1 MPESGDLPPQD
12 VHQRIVER
20 VSDAIVSIDQ
30 EYRYTYLNK
39 KAEKLLEKS
48 AAELRG
54 QTIWEAFP
62 KIIDTIAE
70 NKIRKS
76 LTAEVQTSYERYNT
90 KLDRWF
96 EVRIYPSDNG
106 ASLFFTDITD
116 RKQREIELTR
126 YEQIVEN
133 LPVAVGQ
140 NELEADGEFI
150 FVNSGMV
157 EMFDAESKAEAK
169 NHSVQDLYADPT
181 DREALLK
188 EVRDSGLVQDKELK
202 LETVNGGTFWGS
214 TTASIETIGNEKY
227 LLGIIQDIT
236 ERKQYQ
242 DALNALLDATRQ
254 MVSATTVQEVADVVT
269 TTIRESIGF
278 AMSGVHLYHETAG
291 GLAPVSV
298 SNKSKQVIEEPPV
311 LDEGIGWQAYKT
323 GEPQIYQNLQAA
335 NELYN
340 GQTEIQSEIALPLG
354 HQGVL
359 LVSSAETDAF
369 SDRDITLAKTLATN
383 ATAVFSRIQ
392 TYEQLQQREKTVEEQ
407 RDNLRIVNKIVRHDI
422 RNDLQLISAYANRL
436 ENKLNEFEEPQKI
449 SKCVTNAIEV
459 TETAREVTNIVL
471 QARQPDEYVNL
482 NTILSQQIKNISD
495 SYPRSKIETPN
506 EIPNIDVA
514 GSDMLESVFRNLL
527 SNAIQHNDK
536 EVPEVTVSVSQTES
550 GAIIEIAD
558 NGPGIPDR
566 HKEAMFEEG
575 NSGLNSDGTGLGLYL
590 VKKIVGR
597 NNGRVEVVDN
607 EPEGSVF
614 VVKLPKIN
622 SY

>member
-242 DALNALLDATRQ
+242 T
-254 MVSATTVQEVADVVT
+254 
-269 TTIRESIGF
+269 
-278 AMSGVHLYHETAG
+278 H
-291 GLAPVSV
+291 
-298 SNKSKQVIEEPPV
+298 
-311 LDEGIGWQAYKT
+311 
-323 GEPQIYQNLQAA
+323 
-335 NELYN
+335 
-340 GQTEIQSEIALPLG
+340 
-354 HQGVL
+354 
-359 LVSSAETDAF
+359 
-369 SDRDITLAKTLATN
+369 
-383 ATAVFSRIQ
+383 
-392 TYEQLQQREKTVEEQ
+392 
-407 RDNLRIVNKIVRHDI
+407 
-422 RNDLQLISAYANRL
+422 
-436 ENKLNEFEEPQKI
+436 
-449 SKCVTNAIEV
+449 
-459 TETAREVTNIVL
+459 
-471 QARQPDEYVNL
+471 
-482 NTILSQQIKNISD
+482 
-495 SYPRSKIETPN
+495 
-506 EIPNIDVA
+506 
-514 GSDMLESVFRNLL
+514 
-527 SNAIQHNDK
+527 
-536 EVPEVTVSVSQTES
+536 
-550 GAIIEIAD
+550 
-558 NGPGIPDR
+558 
-566 HKEAMFEEG
+566 
-575 NSGLNSDGTGLGLYL
+575 
-590 VKKIVGR
+590 
-597 NNGRVEVVDN
+597 
-607 EPEGSVF
+607 
-614 VVKLPKIN
+614 
-622 SY
+622 